1 MTPDELPDHR
11 ISITPQFSG
20 VQRFAEGVAAASIA
34 YNASLEKWGYINT
47 SGKFVIEPQF
57 DYAELFSFGT
67 AVAGIGYHRPASQRL
82 SLPNIDQCKY
92 GLINK
97 EGAFLIQPSS
107 ERLYQ
112 LERDVFGAQL
122 KAGERLYVDSKGTR
136 IYKPTFNE
144 KNNRVRASERRFPAY
159 VMAIRGK
166 EHCIHGARQE
176 YRTFAMGSGPGP
188 LPLL

>member
-1 MTPDELPDHR
+1 MTPDELPDR
-11 ISITPQFSG
+11 RVSITPQFSR

-57 DYAELFSFGT
+57 DYAELFFFGT

-97 EGAFLIQPSS
+97 EGAFLIQPSF

-122 KAGERLYVDSKGTR
+122 KAGNDYMWTPRERGLINPLSMRKITACGRPSGVSQPMSWR
-136 IYKPTFNE
+136 SEE
-144 KNNRVRASERRFPAY
+144 KSIVF
-159 VMAIRGK
+159 
-166 EHCIHGARQE
+166 HGARQE
-176 YRTFAMGSGPGP
+176 YRT
-188 LPLL
+188 LL